1 MAMKFSRRQ
10 FLHLA
15 TGAAAPPALS
25 RTVAAQSYPSRP
37 IRLVIPFPPGGIN
50 DAVGRPWA
58 DKAGPL
64 LGPVVVENIGGAG
77 STIGVA
83 AVARAQPDG
92 YTLLIGNSSNQVI
105 APIASSRLPYDPLR
119 DFDAIYRLAVTGLA
133 IAVHPSIPAHNLK
146 DLVDYAKANRG
157 KLAYASAGVG
167 TTNHFVGEM
176 FKLATSTPDIT
187 HVPYRGAGPATNDL
201 LGGQI
206 LLMWAT
212 VTGQLIQ
219 LHNSGKLRVLAVT
232 SPKRL
237 IGAPEIPTAIEAGFP
252 DLVWEGFVGLFTP
265 KGTPAPIIERIAQV
279 TRTVLTDSDL
289 QKNWI
294 EAGMEPDLDSTPEK
308 GRQFVEGEIRR
319 WAPIVKATQ
328 FKLD

>member
-1 MAMKFSRRQ
+1 LKFCRRQ
-10 FLHLA
+10 FLYLA
-15 TGAAAPPALS
+15 AGAAALPTLS
-25 RTVAAQSYPSRP
+25 RIVEAQSYPSRP

-58 DKAGPL
+58 DKVSPL

-83 AVARAQPDG
+83 TVARAQPDG
-92 YTLLIGNSSNQVI
+92 YTLLVGNTSNQVI
-105 APIASSRLPYDPLR
+105 APVASSRLPYDPLR

-133 IAVHPSIPAHNLK
+133 IAVHPSIPVHNLK

-167 TTNHFVGEM
+167 TTNHLIGEM
-176 FKLATSTPDIT
+176 FKLVTNTSDIT

-206 LLMWAT
+206 PLMWAT

-252 DLVWEGFVGLFTP
+252 DVAWEGFVGLFTP

-279 TRTVLTDSDL
+279 TRTVLTDPDL

-294 EAGMEPDLDSTPEK
+294 GAGMEPDLDSTPK
-308 GRQFVEGEIRR
+308 KARQFVEDEIGRLS
-319 WAPIVKATQ
+319 PIVKATG
-328 FKLD
+328 FKLE